1 MDRYRDQC
9 RFTMDLS
16 MIEQKVDPRN
26 PKGSC
31 QRLLKE
37 FTTLLRGARG
47 RVWLGSEDMR
57 ERFQVAK
64 EELVKTLVGT
74 KLGGELERIAVE
86 ISKVRRIVSF
96 FLPLVRWLI
105 CSTFPSFPLAALD
118 TDTYIFGMGL
128 SISGGL
134 RRSLLGEELEGD
146 VEDLVSDAF
155 ARFLLCQSH

>member
-1 MDRYRDQC
+1 MNRYRNQC

-86 ISKVRRIVSF
+86 ISKVRRVVSF

-105 CSTFPSFPLAALD
+105 CSALPYLSSCSFRYGYL
-118 TDTYIFGMGL
+118 YIWHG
-128 SISGGL
+128 SQCL
-134 RRSLLGEELEGD
+134 RRPSTFFVGRG
-146 VEDLVSDAF
+146 
-155 ARFLLCQSH
+155 ARGHRRGSC